1 MERKRR
7 GRDQTAPFV
16 SEDDGDFDFNALPRS
31 PLTAVFSS
39 FRGRSEARIRTTSNN
54 DAVILKTALMVDK
67 EVSQARSADDTLA
80 CTRVTTKRRVAS
92 PSSSPSSSSSSAS
105 SAQSKQGSQVD
116 RN

>member
-39 FRGRSEARIRTTSNN
+39 FRGRSEAPGEATQELQALLRAFSVAGAMLREASEGCVEAIMQLQGVVAALSNL
-54 DAVILKTALMVDK
+54 I
-67 EVSQARSADDTLA
+67 
-80 CTRVTTKRRVAS
+80 
-92 PSSSPSSSSSSAS
+92 
-105 SAQSKQGSQVD
+105 
-116 RN
+116 

>member
-67 EVSQARSADDTLA
+67 EVSQALSADDTLA
-80 CTRVTTKRRVAS
+80 CTRITKRRVAS
-92 PSSSPSSSSSSAS
+92 PSSSPSSSSYSAS